1 VDEVMA
7 VLAEQVT
14 VVAGVGVVVGVL
26 GTVVPVLPGGLLV
39 AASVLLWA
47 VVTGG
52 AAWWVL
58 GGVVVLLAAGQLLEY
73 LTAGVTLKRAGVPN
87 RSLVAGGLLG
97 VVGFFV
103 IPVVGLVLGFLL
115 GLYLAERARQ
125 PDAPTAWRS
134 TKVGLRAAGV
144 ALLIEL
150 AAVLLA
156 ASLWFGV
163 VLTGT
168 V

>member
-1 VDEVMA
+1 MGD
-7 VLAEQVT
+7 VLASWADQVT
-14 VVAGVGVVVGVL
+14 VVAGVGIVVGVL

-39 AASVLLWA
+39 ALSVALWA
-47 VVTGG
+47 LVTGG

-58 GGVVVLLAAGQLLEY
+58 VGVVVLLSAGQVLEY
-73 LTAGVTLKRAGVPN
+73 LTAGVSLKRAGVPN

-97 VVGFFV
+97 IVGFFV
-103 IPVVGLVLGFLL
+103 VPVLGLVLGFLL
-115 GLYLAERARQ
+115 GLYLAELHRQ
-125 PDAPTAWRS
+125 PDAATAWRS

-150 AAVLLA
+150 GAVLLA
-156 ASLWFGV
+156 ATLWFVV

>member
-1 VDEVMA
+1 MGE
-7 VLAEQVT
+7 VLAGFGDTVT

-39 AASVLLWA
+39 AASVLVWA
-47 VVTGG
+47 LATGG

-58 GGVVVLLAAGQLLEY
+58 VAVVVVLAAGQVLEY
-73 LTAGVTLKRAGVPN
+73 LTAGVSLKRAGVPN
-87 RSLVAGGLLG
+87 RSLVLGGLG
-97 VVGFFV
+97 GIVGFFV
-103 IPVVGLVLGFLL
+103 VPVLGLVLGFLG

-125 PDAPTAWRS
+125 PDAEAAWRS
-134 TKVGLRAAGV
+134 TRTGLRAAGV

-150 AAVLLA
+150 AAVLVA
-156 ASLWFGV
+156 ATLWFAV
-163 VLTGT
+163 VLTGL